1 MVEIFHGGWKKSCQL
16 NAVDQHICVVYC
28 GLRVWVCLRV
38 LSKLI
43 SVCGL
48 LVFIG
53 VVIV

>member
-1 MVEIFHGGWKKSCQL
+1 MVELFHGGWKKTCQP

-28 GLRVWVCLRV
+28 GLRVWVFLRV
-38 LSKLI
+38 LLKLI